1 MTTYDAFGDSIKA
14 FITEGIL
21 EPLAQVSVKN
31 RDADAKELVEKY
43 IAELNLPRKDKKPK
57 KATSSPKAAQR
68 WITHE
73 QYTEESQSSFLCGY
87 VQTRGKNK
95 DCYCG
100 IELDETNVVKWS
112 PGTGFSNVTVDEEL
126 QNVDNKK
133 SEMRCKLCWSRDPK
147 TGEYKRK
154 RGRGEKLMSEN
165 KGDII
170 APTVIPGVSVP
181 DNAGLMGF
189 LSGNTNS
196 FQSPSRA
203 MGKIIRAKRFEGLER
218 NENYSHVIPNPDKH
232 DNMPWLIRADND
244 GQVVIGKFNKEIT
257 SETYFD
263 DNYTDELV
271 ELDEADLERCKEY
284 NIKYEFFSKPDED
297 MDLPVVKDPEEDT
310 TTIQDSTDDL
320 DIPTLNIDSVLN

>member
-1 MTTYDAFGDSIKA
+1 MTTYDAFGETIKS

-21 EPLAQVSVKN
+21 EPLARVSVDN
-31 RDADAKELVEKY
+31 REATAQELMEKY
-43 IAELNLPRKDKKPK
+43 VAELNLPRKDKKVK
-57 KATSSPKAAQR
+57 KASSPKAAQR
-68 WITHE
+68 WIN
-73 QYTEESQSSFLCGY
+73 YEEYSQEIETSFLCGY

-100 IELDETNVVKWS
+100 VVLDDTNVHDWS
-112 PGTGFSNVTVDEEL
+112 ADTGFVATSVEDEL
-126 QNVDNKK
+126 KNANNKK

-203 MGKIIRAKRFEGLER
+203 MAKVIRAKRFEGLER
-218 NENYSHVIPNPDKH
+218 NEHYSHVVPNPEKH
-232 DNMPWLIRADND
+232 TKMPWLIRADNE
-244 GQVVIGKFNKEIT
+244 GQVVIGKFDKEIT
-257 SETYFD
+257 SDTYFD
-263 DNYTDELV
+263 ENYLDDLV
-271 ELDEADLERCKEY
+271 ELDETDLERCKEY
-284 NIKYEFFSKPDED
+284 NIKYEFFSTPPADD
-297 MDLPVVKDPEEDT
+297 MELPVVKDPEEET
-310 TTIQDSTDDL
+310 TTIQDAVL
-320 DIPTLNIDSVLN
+320 NIPTLNIDSVLA